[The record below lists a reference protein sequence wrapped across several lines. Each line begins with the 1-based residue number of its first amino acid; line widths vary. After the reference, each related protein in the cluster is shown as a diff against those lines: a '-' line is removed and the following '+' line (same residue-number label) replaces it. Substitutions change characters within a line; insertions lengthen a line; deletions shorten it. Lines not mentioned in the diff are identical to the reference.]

1 MNKSMTFQ
9 FRIFLVGLLFW
20 SVTQEVVAQEDTTQV
35 VLTDADWSK
44 YAQIEVMTSKF
55 MAEKTQ
61 ELKDWIS
68 AKEGLGGGA
77 RYNQIKGAWGNA
89 KKELAI
95 ALTEKEREA
104 YQEALAFQNSMQQ
117 KVVVFQAELIRD
129 EKLLG
134 LKLFEQISKAIQDNP
149 SLKEKLVQEVARLK
163 KKKN

>member
-1 MNKSMTFQ
+1 MSKAITFQ

-20 SVTQEVVAQEDTTQV
+20 SVAQEVVAQVDTTQV
-35 VLTDADWSK
+35 VLTDADWRK

-55 MAEKTQ
+55 MDEKTQ
-61 ELKDWIS
+61 ELKEWIT

-95 ALTEKEREA
+95 VLTEKERAA
-104 YQEALAFQNSMQQ
+104 YQEALDFQKSMQQ
-117 KVVVFQAELIRD
+117 KVVAYQADLIRD

-163 KKKN
+163 KKKD

>member
-1 MNKSMTFQ
+1 MTFQ
-9 FRIFLVGLLFW
+9 IRILLFGLLFW
-20 SVTQEVVAQEDTTQV
+20 CSAQGVVAQEDTTQV

-95 ALTEKEREA
+95 AITDKERGA
-104 YQEALAFQNSMQQ
+104 YQEALAFQKSMQQ
-117 KVVVFQAELIRD
+117 KVIAFQADLIRD

-134 LKLFEQISKAIQDNP
+134 LKLFEEISKAIQDNP

-163 KKKN
+163 KKKV

>member
-1 MNKSMTFQ
+1 MTFQ
-9 FRIFLVGLLFW
+9 IRILLFGLLFW
-20 SVTQEVVAQEDTTQV
+20 CSAQGVAAQEDTTQV

-55 MAEKTQ
+55 MDEKTQ
-61 ELKDWIS
+61 ELKEWIT

-95 ALTEKEREA
+95 VLTEKERAA
-104 YQEALAFQNSMQQ
+104 YQEALAYQNSMQQ
-117 KVVVFQAELIRD
+117 KVVAYQADLIRD

-163 KKKN
+163 KKKD

>member
-1 MNKSMTFQ
+1 
-9 FRIFLVGLLFW
+9 
-20 SVTQEVVAQEDTTQV
+20 

-55 MAEKTQ
+55 MAEKTL

-95 ALTEKEREA
+95 ALTDKERAA
-104 YQEALAFQNSMQQ
+104 YQEALNFQKSMQQ
-117 KVVVFQAELIRD
+117 KVIAFQADLIRD

-134 LKLFEQISKAIQDNP
+134 LKLFEEISKAIQDNP

-163 KKKN
+163 KKKV

>member
-1 MNKSMTFQ
+1 MIFQ
-9 FRIFLVGLLFW
+9 FRILLVGLFFW

-55 MAEKTQ
+55 MAEKTK
-61 ELKDWIS
+61 ELKEWIS

-117 KVVVFQAELIRD
+117 KVVAFQADLIRD

-149 SLKEKLVQEVARLK
+149 SLKEKLVQEVAQLK

>member
-1 MNKSMTFQ
+1 MTFQ
-9 FRIFLVGLLFW
+9 IRILLFGLLFW
-20 SVTQEVVAQEDTTQV
+20 CSAQGVVAQEDTTQV

-95 ALTEKEREA
+95 ALTDQERAA
-104 YQEALAFQNSMQQ
+104 YQEALAFQKSMQQ
-117 KVVVFQAELIRD
+117 KVIAFQADLIRD

-134 LKLFEQISKAIQDNP
+134 LKLFEEISKAIQDNP

-163 KKKN
+163 KKKV

>member
-1 MNKSMTFQ
+1 MTFQ

-95 ALTEKEREA
+95 ALTDQERAA
-104 YQEALAFQNSMQQ
+104 YQEALAFQKSMQQ
-117 KVVVFQAELIRD
+117 KVIAFQADLIRD

-134 LKLFEQISKAIQDNP
+134 LKLFEEISKAIQDSP

-163 KKKN
+163 KKKV

>member
-1 MNKSMTFQ
+1 MAFQ
-9 FRIFLVGLLFW
+9 FRIFLFGLLFW
-20 SVTQEVVAQEDTTQV
+20 CSAQGVVAQVDTTQV

-68 AKEGLGGGA
+68 TKEGLGGGA

-95 ALTEKEREA
+95 AITDKERAA
-104 YQEALAFQNSMQQ
+104 YQEALAFQKSMQQ
-117 KVVVFQAELIRD
+117 KVIDFQADLIRD

-134 LKLFEQISKAIQDNP
+134 LKLFEEISKSIQDNP

-163 KKKN
+163 KKKV

>member
-1 MNKSMTFQ
+1 MAFQ
-9 FRIFLVGLLFW
+9 FRIFLFGLLFW
-20 SVTQEVVAQEDTTQV
+20 CSAQVVVAQEDTTQV

-95 ALTEKEREA
+95 AITDKERAA
-104 YQEALAFQNSMQQ
+104 YQEALAFQKSMQQ
-117 KVVVFQAELIRD
+117 KVIEFQADLIRD

-134 LKLFEQISKAIQDNP
+134 LKLFEEISKAIQDNP

-163 KKKN
+163 KKKV

>member
-1 MNKSMTFQ
+1 MSKAITFQ

-20 SVTQEVVAQEDTTQV
+20 SVAQEVVAQVDTTQV

-61 ELKDWIS
+61 ELKEWIT

-95 ALTEKEREA
+95 VLTEKERVA
-104 YQEALAFQNSMQQ
+104 YQEALAYQNSMQQ
-117 KVVVFQAELIRD
+117 KVVAYQADLIRD

-134 LKLFEQISKAIQDNP
+134 LKLFEQISKAIQENP

-163 KKKN
+163 KKKD

>member
-1 MNKSMTFQ
+1 MSKAITFQ

-20 SVTQEVVAQEDTTQV
+20 SVAQEVVAQVDTTQV

-61 ELKDWIS
+61 ELKEWIT

-95 ALTEKEREA
+95 VLTEKERAA
-104 YQEALAFQNSMQQ
+104 YQEALDFQNSMQQ
-117 KVVVFQAELIRD
+117 KVVAYQADLIRD

-163 KKKN
+163 KKKD

>member
-1 MNKSMTFQ
+1 MTFQ
-9 FRIFLVGLLFW
+9 IRILLFGLLFW
-20 SVTQEVVAQEDTTQV
+20 CSAQGVVAQEDTTQV

-55 MAEKTQ
+55 MAEKNQ
-61 ELKDWIS
+61 ELKDWIT

-95 ALTEKEREA
+95 VLTEKERAA
-104 YQEALAFQNSMQQ
+104 YQEALAYQNSMQQ
-117 KVVVFQAELIRD
+117 KVVAYQADLIRD

-134 LKLFEQISKAIQDNP
+134 LKLFEQISKSIQENP

-163 KKKN
+163 KKKD

>member
-1 MNKSMTFQ
+1 MNKAITFQ

-20 SVTQEVVAQEDTTQV
+20 SVAQEVVAQEDTTQV

-44 YAQIEVMTSKF
+44 YAQIELMTSKF

-89 KKELAI
+89 KKEQAI
-95 ALTEKEREA
+95 ALTDKERAA
-104 YQEALAFQNSMQQ
+104 YQEALAFQKSMQQ
-117 KVVVFQAELIRD
+117 KVIEFQAGLIRD

-134 LKLFEQISKAIQDNP
+134 LKLFEEISKAIQDNP

-163 KKKN
+163 KKKV

>member
-1 MNKSMTFQ
+1 MTFQ
-9 FRIFLVGLLFW
+9 IRILLFGLLFW
-20 SVTQEVVAQEDTTQV
+20 CSAQGVVAQEDTTQV

-95 ALTEKEREA
+95 ALTDQERDA

-117 KVVVFQAELIRD
+117 KVIAFQADLIRD

-134 LKLFEQISKAIQDNP
+134 LKLFEEISKAIQDNP

-163 KKKN
+163 KKKG

>member
-1 MNKSMTFQ
+1 
-9 FRIFLVGLLFW
+9 
-20 SVTQEVVAQEDTTQV
+20 

-55 MAEKTQ
+55 MAEKTK
-61 ELKDWIS
+61 ELKEWIS

-95 ALTEKEREA
+95 ALSDKERAA
-104 YQEALAFQNSMQQ
+104 YQEALAFQKSMQQ
-117 KVVVFQAELIRD
+117 KVIAFQADLIRD

-134 LKLFEQISKAIQDNP
+134 LKLFEEISKAIQDNP

-163 KKKN
+163 KKKI

>member
-1 MNKSMTFQ
+1 MTFQ
-9 FRIFLVGLLFW
+9 IRILLFGLLFW
-20 SVTQEVVAQEDTTQV
+20 CSAQVVVAQEDTTQV

-44 YAQIEVMTSKF
+44 YAQIELMTSKF

-89 KKELAI
+89 KKEQAI
-95 ALTEKEREA
+95 ALTDKERAA
-104 YQEALAFQNSMQQ
+104 YQEALAFQKSMQQ
-117 KVVVFQAELIRD
+117 KVIEFQAGLIRD

-134 LKLFEQISKAIQDNP
+134 LKLFEEISKAIQDNP

-163 KKKN
+163 KKKV

>member
-1 MNKSMTFQ
+1 MTFQ

-35 VLTDADWSK
+35 VLTDANWSK

-77 RYNQIKGAWGNA
+77 RYNQIKGSWGNA

-95 ALTEKEREA
+95 ALTEKERTA

-117 KVVVFQAELIRD
+117 KVVAFQADLIRD

-149 SLKEKLVQEVARLK
+149 SLKEKLVQEVAQLK

>member
-1 MNKSMTFQ
+1 MTFQ
-9 FRIFLVGLLFW
+9 IRILLFGLLFW
-20 SVTQEVVAQEDTTQV
+20 CSAQGVVAQEDTTQV

-68 AKEGLGGGA
+68 TKEGLGGGA
-77 RYNQIKGAWGNA
+77 RYNQIKGAWGNS

-95 ALTEKEREA
+95 AITDKERAA
-104 YQEALAFQNSMQQ
+104 YQEALAFQKSMQQ
-117 KVVVFQAELIRD
+117 KVIDFQADLIRD

-134 LKLFEQISKAIQDNP
+134 LKLFEEISKAIQDNP

-163 KKKN
+163 KKKV

>member
-1 MNKSMTFQ
+1 MTFQ
-9 FRIFLVGLLFW
+9 FRIILVGLLFW

-61 ELKDWIS
+61 ELKEWIS
-68 AKEGLGGGA
+68 DKEGLGGGA

-117 KVVVFQAELIRD
+117 KVVAFQADLIRD

-149 SLKEKLVQEVARLK
+149 SLKEKLVQEVAQLK

>member
-1 MNKSMTFQ
+1 MTFQ
-9 FRIFLVGLLFW
+9 FRIFLFGLLFW
-20 SVTQEVVAQEDTTQV
+20 SVTQEVVAQVDTTQV

-68 AKEGLGGGA
+68 TKEGLGGGA

-95 ALTEKEREA
+95 AITDKERAA
-104 YQEALAFQNSMQQ
+104 YQEALAFQKSMQQ
-117 KVVVFQAELIRD
+117 KVIDFQADLIRD

-134 LKLFEQISKAIQDNP
+134 LKLFEEISKAIQDNP

-163 KKKN
+163 KKKV

>member
-1 MNKSMTFQ
+1 MTFQ
-9 FRIFLVGLLFW
+9 FRIFLFGLLFW

-68 AKEGLGGGA
+68 TKEGLGGGA
-77 RYNQIKGAWGNA
+77 RYNQIKGAWGNS

-95 ALTEKEREA
+95 AITDKERAA
-104 YQEALAFQNSMQQ
+104 YQEALAFQKSMQQ
-117 KVVVFQAELIRD
+117 KVIDFQADLIRD

-134 LKLFEQISKAIQDNP
+134 LKLFEEISKAIQDNP

-163 KKKN
+163 KKKV

>member
-1 MNKSMTFQ
+1 MTFQ
-9 FRIFLVGLLFW
+9 IRILLFGLLFW
-20 SVTQEVVAQEDTTQV
+20 CSAQGVVAQEDTTQV

-77 RYNQIKGAWGNA
+77 RFNQIKGAWGNA

-95 ALTEKEREA
+95 ALTDQERAA
-104 YQEALAFQNSMQQ
+104 YQEALAFQNSLQQ
-117 KVVVFQAELIRD
+117 KVIVFQADLIRD

-134 LKLFEQISKAIQDNP
+134 LKLFEEISKAIQDNP

-163 KKKN
+163 KKKG

>member
-1 MNKSMTFQ
+1 MTFQ
-9 FRIFLVGLLFW
+9 IRILLFGLLFW
-20 SVTQEVVAQEDTTQV
+20 CSAQGVVAQEDTTQV

-95 ALTEKEREA
+95 ALTEKERTA

-117 KVVVFQAELIRD
+117 KVIAFQADLIRD

-134 LKLFEQISKAIQDNP
+134 LKLFEEISKAIQDNP

-163 KKKN
+163 KKKV

>member
-1 MNKSMTFQ
+1 MTFQ
-9 FRIFLVGLLFW
+9 IRILLFGLLFCC
-20 SVTQEVVAQEDTTQV
+20 SAQRVVAQEDTTQV

-68 AKEGLGGGA
+68 AKEDLGGGA

-89 KKELAI
+89 KKELGI
-95 ALTEKEREA
+95 ALTEKERAA
-104 YQEALAFQNSMQQ
+104 YKEALVFQNSMQQ
-117 KVVVFQAELIRD
+117 QVIAFQADLIRD

-134 LKLFEQISKAIQDNP
+134 LKLFEEISKAIQDNP

-163 KKKN
+163 KKKG

>member
-1 MNKSMTFQ
+1 MTFQ
-9 FRIFLVGLLFW
+9 FRIFLFGLLFW

-68 AKEGLGGGA
+68 TKEGLGGGV

-95 ALTEKEREA
+95 AITDKERAA

-117 KVVVFQAELIRD
+117 KVVAFQADLIRD

-134 LKLFEQISKAIQDNP
+134 LKLFEEISKAIQDNP

-163 KKKN
+163 KKKV

>member
-1 MNKSMTFQ
+1 MTFQ
-9 FRIFLVGLLFW
+9 FRIFLFGLLFW

-68 AKEGLGGGA
+68 TKEGLGGGA

-95 ALTEKEREA
+95 AITDKERAA
-104 YQEALAFQNSMQQ
+104 YQEALAFQKSMQQ
-117 KVVVFQAELIRD
+117 KVIDFQADLIRD

-134 LKLFEQISKAIQDNP
+134 LKLFEEISKAIQDNP
-149 SLKEKLVQEVARLK
+149 SLKEKLVQEVTRLK
-163 KKKN
+163 KKKV

>member
-1 MNKSMTFQ
+1 MTFQ
-9 FRIFLVGLLFW
+9 IRILLFGLLFW

-68 AKEGLGGGA
+68 TKEGLGGGA

-95 ALTEKEREA
+95 AITDKERAA
-104 YQEALAFQNSMQQ
+104 YQEALAFQKSMQQ
-117 KVVVFQAELIRD
+117 KVIDFQADLIRD

-134 LKLFEQISKAIQDNP
+134 LKLFEEISKAIQDNP

-163 KKKN
+163 KKKV